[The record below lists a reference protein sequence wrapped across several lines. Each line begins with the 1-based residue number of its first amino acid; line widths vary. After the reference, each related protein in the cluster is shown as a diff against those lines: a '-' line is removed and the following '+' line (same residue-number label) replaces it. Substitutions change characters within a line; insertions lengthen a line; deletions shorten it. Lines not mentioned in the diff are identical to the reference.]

1 MSNYKFPEEYISGVK
16 TTGMSKVRFGTTA
29 ALINRVQDAKLRI
42 ERDTSRS
49 PSERQ
54 ALMRKLLDESRV
66 AINAAQ
72 DKFRAEVA
80 GNLVGRTLDVRQK
93 AKGHKSLVEN
103 LQLFAALKGSMPA
116 GADLKSLIMNSKE
129 LSSCAASL
137 PDEVLKANGLSSDFA
152 AAALAK
158 NYPEITEADEDFE
171 NNMSELERLDTIVNE
186 VLGDIEAR
194 ALNKAQAE
202 ARVDEDNLLSLGG
215 E

>member
-16 TTGMSKVRFGTTA
+16 TTGMCKVRFGTTA
-29 ALINRVQDAKLRI
+29 AILNRIQDAKLRI
-42 ERDTSRS
+42 ERDVSRT

-54 ALMRKLLDESRV
+54 ALMRKLLDESRATV
-66 AINAAQ
+66 EAAQ
-72 DKFRAEVA
+72 EKFRGEV
-80 GNLVGRTLDVRQK
+80 VGSVLNRTFEARQK

-103 LQLFAALKGSMPA
+103 LQLFSALKGAMPA
-116 GADLKSLIMNSKE
+116 GTDVKGLIMNSPE
-129 LSSCAASL
+129 LAACAASL

-158 NYPEITEADEDFE
+158 NFPDIVEADKDYED
-171 NNMSELERLDTIVNE
+171 NSSELERLDTIAKE
-186 VLGDIEAR
+186 ILSDIEAR

-202 ARVDEDNLLSLGG
+202 SRVDENNLLSLGD